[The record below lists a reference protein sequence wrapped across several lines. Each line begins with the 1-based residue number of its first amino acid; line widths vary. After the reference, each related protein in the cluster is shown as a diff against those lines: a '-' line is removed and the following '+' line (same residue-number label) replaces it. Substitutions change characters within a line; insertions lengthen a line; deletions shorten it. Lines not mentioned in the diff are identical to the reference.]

1 MLVTYSDTKP
11 NITCKVIEYSM
22 TRSFIPRHSEY
33 SQSENQKSILHIL
46 RYETGRVSRKNPGDA
61 CGLHIF
67 PENRADIQIARAKAF
82 NSNQCLR
89 SKVANNTNIQIQPG
103 LTEKLSSLY
112 LIIYS
117 HKKRLM
123 LNNEGNEN
131 GKTNTQTRKKTIRLV
146 SNNKKNNNFARTAHF
161 FFTFLCRCLAR
172 LSEVRGYCLSLK
184 IKCS

>member
-46 RYETGRVSRKNPGDA
+46 RYETGRISRKNPGGA

-67 PENRADIQIARAKAF
+67 PENRADIQIARAKTL

-103 LTEKLSSLY
+103 LTEKVSSLY

-117 HKKRLM
+117 HKNRLM
-123 LNNEGNEN
+123 LNDEGNEN
-131 GKTNTQTRKKTIRLV
+131 GKTNAQTRKKQYV
-146 SNNKKNNNFARTAHF
+146 SLATTKLHVQHTFFLHF
-161 FFTFLCRCLAR
+161 FVVVLHDCR
-172 LSEVRGYCLSLK
+172 
-184 IKCS
+184 KCEAIV